1 MTAIVE
7 YKKQKEKAMTRVTRR
22 FRILAGAAV
31 IALTLSGF
39 AGTAAAAE
47 GPAEVGACNMIH
59 ALFVG
64 ANDGLFGAWVVE
76 NANGWDGK
84 WVAVAASGC
93 PFEKFPQP

>member
-1 MTAIVE
+1 
-7 YKKQKEKAMTRVTRR
+7 
-22 FRILAGAAV
+22 
-31 IALTLSGF
+31 
-39 AGTAAAAE
+39 
-47 GPAEVGACNMIH
+47 MIH

>member
-1 MTAIVE
+1 MV
-7 YKKQKEKAMTRVTRR
+7 RVARR
-22 FRILAGAAV
+22 LRLITVTAAV
-31 IALTLSGF
+31 VLSLSAF
-39 AGTAAAAE
+39 AGTAAAAT
-47 GPAEVGACNMIH
+47 GPAQGTGLVGSCNMVH

-64 ANDGLFGAWVVE
+64 ANGGLFRAWIGE

>member
-1 MTAIVE
+1 
-7 YKKQKEKAMTRVTRR
+7 MTRVTRR
-22 FRILAGAAV
+22 FRILAGTAV

-39 AGTAAAAE
+39 AGTAAAAN
-47 GPAEVGACNMIH
+47 GPAQVGACNMIH
-59 ALFVG
+59 ALSVG
-64 ANDGLFGAWVVE
+64 ANGGVFGAWVVE

>member
-1 MTAIVE
+1 MQVV
-7 YKKQKEKAMTRVTRR
+7 RVTRR
-22 FRILAGAAV
+22 FRLLAVTAV
-31 IALTLSGF
+31 IALSLSGF
-39 AGTAAAAE
+39 AGTAAAAN
-47 GPAEVGACNMIH
+47 GPAEVGACNMVH

-64 ANDGLFGAWVVE
+64 ANDGLFRAWIGE

>member
-1 MTAIVE
+1 
-7 YKKQKEKAMTRVTRR
+7 MTRVTRR
-22 FRILAGAAV
+22 FRILAATAV
-31 IALTLSGF
+31 IALSLSGF
-39 AGTAAAAE
+39 AGTATAAN
-47 GPAEVGACNMIH
+47 GPAQVGSCNMIH

-64 ANDGLFGAWVVE
+64 ENGGLYGAWVTE